1 MVREGKLSGYPDDM
15 PVPPASTSPVDLR
28 IAELSK
34 RFGDVV
40 ALQGASL
47 EVRRG
52 ELVSILGPSG
62 CGKSTLLQLVA
73 GHVAPDSGTVEIAGQ
88 VVTGPGEHVPAQQR
102 GVGMVFQDYA
112 LFPHL
117 TVLDNVAFGVVPVS
131 GGPLTR
137 HRARRGAAHAA
148 REVLEQLEIGA
159 LESRYPDELS
169 GGQQQRVA
177 IARAIAQRPRLLL
190 LDEPFCNLDAATR
203 EHVRGEIVSLLR
215 MTGLSCV
222 FVTHDQEEALAV
234 SDRVAVMQAGR
245 VVQVDDPETLYR
257 RPFCIEVAEFLGRT
271 NVLQGRAHAG
281 EVETEVGRFAL
292 QGAADGDVQVIVRP
306 ELIDVRAAA
315 EGTVTVVGREF
326 RGHDVLYTLRMP
338 SGQTVWAHRPSVH
351 MANVGDRVDITAQPG
366 PAALLAQSPAP
377 ESPAGDESPRASATT
392 IAPVAGRMTNSQSGT
407 ALMATSASAGRAA
420 SE

>member
-1 MVREGKLSGYPDDM
+1 MDT
-15 PVPPASTSPVDLR
+15 PVPEGAPIDLR
-28 IAELSK
+28 VTGVVK

-40 ALQGASL
+40 ALGGAEL

-73 GHVAPDSGTVEIAGQ
+73 GHLQPDEGRIEIDGEVVAGEGTS
-88 VVTGPGEHVPAQQR
+88 VPAQRR

-117 TVLDNVAFGVVPVS
+117 TVLDNVAFGIDARRERT
-131 GGPLTR
+131 PLGR
-137 HRARRGAAHAA
+137 LAARRGRRTAAL
-148 REVLEQLEIGA
+148 EVLERLEIA
-159 LESRYPDELS
+159 PLATRFPSELS
-169 GGQQQRVA
+169 GGQQPRVA

-190 LDEPFCNLDAATR
+190 LDEPFCNLDVSTR

-215 MTGLSCV
+215 STGLTCV

-245 VVQVDDPETLYR
+245 VMQVDDPETLYR

-271 NVLQGRAHAG
+271 NVLRGRAAAG
-281 EVETEVGRFAL
+281 HVDTEVGRFAL
-292 QGAADGDVQVIVRP
+292 PDGATGDVEVIVRP
-306 ELIDVRAAA
+306 ELIDVRTSATGNA
-315 EGTVTVVGREF
+315 TVIGREF

-338 SGQTVWAHRPSVH
+338 SGDTVWAHRPSVH
-351 MANVGDRVDITAQPG
+351 MANVGDRVEISAQPG
-366 PAALLAQSPAP
+366 PAALVTS
-377 ESPAGDESPRASATT
+377 STSDV
-392 IAPVAGRMTNSQSGT
+392 PVSVTRT
-407 ALMATSASAGRAA
+407 
-420 SE
+420 

>member
-1 MVREGKLSGYPDDM
+1 MADLD
-15 PVPPASTSPVDLR
+15 PPAAPVDLR
-28 IAELSK
+28 VVALEK

-40 ALQGASL
+40 ALGGADL

-73 GHVAPDSGTVEIAGQ
+73 GHLQPDGGRIEIAGE
-88 VVTGPGEHVPAQQR
+88 VVAGEGTAVPAQRR

-117 TVLDNVAFGVVPVS
+117 TVLDNVAFGIDARAERN
-131 GGPLTR
+131 PLAR
-137 HRARRGAAHAA
+137 IAARRGRRSTAL
-148 REVLEQLEIGA
+148 EVLDQLEIA
-159 LESRYPDELS
+159 PLASRFPSELS

-190 LDEPFCNLDAATR
+190 LDEPFCNLDVSTR

-215 MTGLSCV
+215 TTGLTCV

-245 VVQVDDPETLYR
+245 VMQVDDPETLYR

-271 NVLQGRAHAG
+271 NVLRGRAVAG
-281 EVETEVGRFAL
+281 HVETEVGRFPLHEHAT
-292 QGAADGDVQVIVRP
+292 GDVEVIVRP
-306 ELIDVRAAA
+306 ELIDVRTSATGSA
-315 EGTVTVVGREF
+315 TVIGREF
-326 RGHDVLYTLRMP
+326 RGHDVLYTVRMP
-338 SGQTVWAHRPSVH
+338 SGDTVWAHRPSVH
-351 MANVGDRVDITAQPG
+351 MANVGDRVELSAEPG
-366 PAALLAQSPAP
+366 PAALL
-377 ESPAGDESPRASATT
+377 TT
-392 IAPVAGRMTNSQSGT
+392 SSTSDVPVSVTRT
-407 ALMATSASAGRAA
+407 
-420 SE
+420 